1 MGIKKS
7 ISEIQCLINMSFG
20 QPEQK
25 EKKKKL
31 SDK

>member
-25 EKKKKL
+25 EKKKL